1 MNADQAAAMLRLFD
15 EIPALFHRLK
25 AVAAVV
31 HGRDI
36 PSAGRRGIL
45 RSLDRLGPRT
55 VPQLARARPVSRQ
68 HIQVLVSGLLKDG
81 LVATEENPAHRK
93 SPLVRLTG
101 KGKRRLL
108 ASQAREAQLL
118 ARAKLELVA
127 SEIDRAADTLHALRN
142 LLERKEWSTY
152 AAAID

>member
-1 MNADQAAAMLRLFD
+1 MLRLFD

-25 AVAAVV
+25 AVAADV
-31 HGRDI
+31 HGREV

-45 RSLDRLGPRT
+45 RSLDRIGPQT
-55 VPQLARARPVSRQ
+55 VPELARARPVSRQ

-81 LVATEENPAHRK
+81 LVATEENPAHHK

-108 ASQAREAQLL
+108 ASQARETQLL
-118 ARAKLELVA
+118 ARAKFALAA
-127 SEIDRAADTLHALRN
+127 SEIDRASDTLRALRE
-142 LLERKEWSTY
+142 LLESKEWSHY